1 MMNLSKNQLEVLKTI
16 KWKIKENG
24 YPPSV
29 REICSLTN
37 IRSTSTVHSHM
48 NKLEELGY
56 IRRDPT
62 KPRAIE
68 VLMNYDED
76 IPGLNQEIIELPVIE
91 FIKNELKLEES
102 VVDTFKLPSN
112 LVIGKENFIFKVK
125 DDRLIE
131 IGVLKNDYVIV
142 DRSNEVKNNKIIIS
156 MVDEEEIILAR
167 YFNNGEQIE
176 LKSENC
182 FCDPLIL
189 KEERVNIIGKING
202 NFRVI
207 K

>member
-1 MMNLSKNQLEVLKTI
+1 MMNLSRNQLEVLKTI

-29 REICSLTN
+29 REICSLTK

-68 VLMNYDED
+68 VLNYDED

-91 FIKNELKLEES
+91 FIKNEMNLEES
-102 VVDTFKLPSN
+102 VVDTIKLPSN
-112 LVIGKENFIFKVK
+112 FVIGKENFIFKVK

-142 DRSNEVKNNKIIIS
+142 DRSNEVKNNKIVIVMI
-156 MVDEEEIILAR
+156 DDEEIILAR
-167 YFNNGEQIE
+167 YFKNGEQIE

-182 FCDPLIL
+182 VCDPLIL

-202 NFRVI
+202 NLRVI